1 MNKDHLKNLAE
12 VWISHAKGASDKK
25 DTDTYAWAWDE
36 EFDLKYE
43 NPKLL
48 WELIQEIHARDENS
62 SVVEVL
68 SAGPLEDLLSMHG
81 PDFIDSI
88 ERKAKQD
95 PGFAFLLGGIW
106 KSSINNE
113 VWERVQKVWDRK
125 GWDGI
130 PKES

>member
-1 MNKDHLKNLAE
+1 MNKDKLKKLAE
-12 VWISHAKGASDKK
+12 AWISHAKEISVEG

-48 WELIQEIHARDENS
+48 WELIQEINLCDENK
-62 SVVEVL
+62 SVIEVL

-81 PDFIDSI
+81 EDFIDLI
-88 ERKAKQD
+88 ETKAKQD
-95 PGFAFLLGGIW
+95 PSFAFLLGGVW
-106 KSSINNE
+106 KSSINDK
-113 VWERVQKVWDRK
+113 VWERMQNVWERK

>member
-1 MNKDHLKNLAE
+1 MNKDHLKKLAE
-12 VWISHAKGASDKK
+12 AWISHAKEIAEEK

-43 NPKLL
+43 NPKSL
-48 WELIQEIHARDENS
+48 WELIQEIHARDENA
-62 SVVEVL
+62 SVAEVL
-68 SAGPLEDLLSMHG
+68 AAGPLEDLLSMHG

-88 ERKAKQD
+88 ETKAKQD
-95 PGFAFLLGGIW
+95 PSFAFLLGGVW
-106 KSSINNE
+106 KSSINDK
-113 VWERVQKVWDRK
+113 VWERVQTVWNRK